1 VGRAA
6 TATPLLLALE
16 RVVVAS
22 VGRTAKALGEVA
34 PELTLVQW
42 RVLVVV
48 DDPDG
53 VPVSQ
58 VASSLG
64 AKVSAVSRLLGRL
77 RDHGLVATRR
87 DEADA
92 RVIRVSLTPR
102 GRALR
107 DRVVDRRRAELAE
120 AVALIDAA
128 PETEAALRQLAGA
141 LGE

>member
-1 VGRAA
+1 MGQPAA
-6 TATPLLLALE
+6 ATPLLLALE

-22 VGRTAKALGEVA
+22 VGRTAKVLAEVA

-64 AKVSAVSRLLGRL
+64 AKLSAVSRLLGRL

-87 DEADA
+87 DETDA
-92 RVIRVSLTPR
+92 RVIRVSLTPK

-107 DRVVDRRRAELAE
+107 DRIVARRRASLAE
-120 AVALIDAA
+120 AVARIDAA
-128 PETEAALRQLAGA
+128 PGTEAALRQLAGVLA
-141 LGE
+141 E